1 MFTRPKYAQDKID
14 KIISFIEIDG
24 STDEKLEKLK
34 ALNFKNELFLQ
45 GLDELSQV
53 VKYVRLF
60 GVPDTNFKVDLTIAR
75 GLDYYTGTVYETFLN
90 DYREVGSVCSGGR
103 YDNLAEFYTDKKM
116 PGVGVSIG
124 LTRLFSKLSELNIL
138 KEKDES
144 ISKVLVV
151 SMTDDISRALEVATK
166 IREEEINT
174 DVYLENKKIK
184 AKFKYADKLK
194 IPYVAVI
201 GEEEEKNGTVSLKNM
216 ETGEQEEMSIEKMI
230 EVLKNI

>member
-1 MFTRPKYAQDKID
+1 
-14 KIISFIEIDG
+14 
-24 STDEKLEKLK
+24 
-34 ALNFKNELFLQ
+34 
-45 GLDELSQV
+45 
-53 VKYVRLF
+53 
-60 GVPDTNFKVDLTIAR
+60 
-75 GLDYYTGTVYETFLN
+75 
-90 DYREVGSVCSGGR
+90 
-103 YDNLAEFYTDKKM
+103 M

-138 KEKDES
+138 NEKDES

-166 IREEEINT
+166 IRDEGINT

-216 ETGEQEEMSIEKMI
+216 ESGEQEEMSVEKMI
-230 EVLKNI
+230 EILKNR